1 MVKKTLA
8 SLAMICAFG
17 AAMPAAAAEY
27 PTRPV
32 RMLLGYPAGSG
43 IDNVARQ
50 VAAGLEKEL
59 GQPVV
64 VENKAGALGNLAAD
78 FVAKS
83 TPDGYTILFTPNSTH
98 AANIHLFKKLPFDPI
113 KDFIPVGTVASLGF
127 VLVIAPEHTKVN
139 SVAEL
144 TAMLKAAPGKY
155 SWGSGNATGQVAG
168 ELYKTLAKV
177 DAVNVPYKGVPP
189 AMTDLI
195 GGRTTFIFADAT
207 LAVPQVKGG
216 RIKALAVTGSKR
228 LTSLPDIPTMA
239 EAGVEGYDLSGWFG
253 IFLPANAPDSVRDKL
268 STSLHKVISSP
279 QMASFLRGIGAE
291 PYPGGPDELARV
303 VAVDTEKWGKIIRAA
318 GMTAE

>member
-1 MVKKTLA
+1 MMNKCLA
-8 SLAMICAFG
+8 SLAMTLTFA
-17 AAMPAAAAEY
+17 AAMPVAAADY

-50 VAAGLEKEL
+50 VAAGLEREL
-59 GQPVV
+59 KQPVV

-83 TPDGYTILFTPNSTH
+83 APDGYTILFTPNSTH
-98 AANIHLFKKLPFDPI
+98 AANVHLFKKLPFDPI
-113 KDFIPVGTVASLGF
+113 GDFMPVGTVASLGF
-127 VLVIAPEHTKVN
+127 VLLVAPEHTKVD
-139 SVAEL
+139 SVAQL
-144 TAMLKAAPGKY
+144 TAMLKRDPGKY

-168 ELYKTLAKV
+168 ELYKTLAGV

-195 GGRTTFIFADAT
+195 GGRITFLFADAT
-207 LAVPQVKGG
+207 LAIPQLKGG
-216 RIKALAVTGSKR
+216 RVKALAVTGSTR
-228 LTSLPDIPTMA
+228 PTSLPDVPTMA
-239 EAGVEGYDLSGWFG
+239 EAGVQGYDLAGWFG
-253 IFLPANAPDSVRDKL
+253 IFLPAHAPASVRKTL
-268 STSLHKVISSP
+268 SAALNKVTVSP
-279 QMASFLRGIGAE
+279 DMARFLRGIGAE
-291 PYPGGPDELARV
+291 PLPGGPEDLARV

>member
-1 MVKKTLA
+1 MVNKYLA
-8 SLAMICAFG
+8 FLAAVFAL
-17 AAMPAAAAEY
+17 AAGTPATAADY
-27 PTRPV
+27 PARPL

-83 TPDGYTILFTPNSTH
+83 APDGYTILFTPNSTH
-98 AANIHLFKKLPFDPI
+98 AANVHLFKKLPFDPI
-113 KDFIPVGTVASLGF
+113 GDFMPVGTVASLGF
-127 VLVIAPEHTKVN
+127 VLLVAPEHTKVD
-139 SVAEL
+139 SVAQL
-144 TAMLKAAPGKY
+144 TAMLKRDPGKY

-168 ELYKTLAKV
+168 ELYKTLAGV

-195 GGRTTFIFADAT
+195 GGRITFLFADAT
-207 LAVPQVKGG
+207 LAIPQLKGG
-216 RIKALAVTGSKR
+216 RVKALAVTGSTR
-228 LTSLPDIPTMA
+228 PTSLPDVPTMA
-239 EAGVEGYDLSGWFG
+239 EAGVQGYDLAGWFG
-253 IFLPANAPDSVRDKL
+253 IFLPAHAPASVRKTL
-268 STSLHKVISSP
+268 SAALNKVTVSP
-279 QMASFLRGIGAE
+279 DMARFLRGIGAE
-291 PYPGGPDELARV
+291 PLPGGPEDLARV